1 MISGR
6 GKVGS
11 KEVVLIGLL
20 PEDVEGLVKEP
31 LQKMIGFTGKSLDL
45 PEIDEFWVMVG
56 TDQQAFLEVLQ
67 QGIDQNTKLRGMP
80 DRLKN

>member
-6 GKVGS
+6 GKLGS
-11 KEVVLIGLL
+11 KEVLLIGLL
-20 PEDVEGLVKEP
+20 AEEAEWLLKAP
-31 LQKMIGFTGKSLDL
+31 LENMIGFTGKSVDL

-56 TDQQAFLEVLQ
+56 TDQQAFLKVLQ

>member
-6 GKVGS
+6 GKLGS
-11 KEVVLIGLL
+11 KEVLLIGLL

-56 TDQQAFLEVLQ
+56 TDQQAFLKVLQ